1 MTGSPAVR
9 LDKWL
14 FFARFFK
21 TRSLA
26 ARMVSAGGIRVNGAR
41 VTKPAASVRDGDTLA
56 FSQGRRTRVV
66 VVRAPGERRGPAA
79 EAELLYEDRS
89 PPPAARPPEGGPRY
103 DKGGRP
109 TKKDRREM
117 DAHARERE

>member
-1 MTGSPAVR
+1 MSEAQSVR
-9 LDKWL
+9 IDKWL

-26 ARMVSAGGIRVNGAR
+26 ARIVSDGGVRVNGVRAA
-41 VTKPAASVRDGDTLA
+41 KPAATVRAGDTLA
-56 FSQGRRTRVV
+56 FSQGRKTRVV
-66 VVRAPGERRGPAA
+66 VVRAPGARRGPAA

-89 PPPAARPPEGGPRY
+89 PAPAPSAPAGPRY
-103 DKGGRP
+103 DRGGRP

-117 DAHARERE
+117 DAHERRRE